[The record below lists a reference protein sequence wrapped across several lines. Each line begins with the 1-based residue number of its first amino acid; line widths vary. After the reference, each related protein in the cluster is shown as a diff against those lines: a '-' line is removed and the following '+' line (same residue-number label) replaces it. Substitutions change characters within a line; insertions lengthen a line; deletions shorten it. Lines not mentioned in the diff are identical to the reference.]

1 MDKLEKLTVA
11 QIKKLIVKYNEQNC
25 IKKYS
30 SKKKNE
36 LIDFLL
42 SFNTFLNNVM
52 TNRTT
57 TINIP
62 APVVKVKAERKKRVK
77 KEVEKKEVEEIADVR
92 QVPAFKTRHIITVK
106 PTDDEIKK
114 FNLKELNYFLH
125 NNNISRREPIYRFND
140 FLEHNSAEIKT
151 QLKELQEANF
161 NEANTL
167 PLC

>member
-36 LIDFLL
+36 LIAFLL

-77 KEVEKKEVEEIADVR
+77 K
-92 QVPAFKTRHIITVK
+92 
-106 PTDDEIKK
+106 
-114 FNLKELNYFLH
+114 
-125 NNNISRREPIYRFND
+125 
-140 FLEHNSAEIKT
+140 
-151 QLKELQEANF
+151 
-161 NEANTL
+161 
-167 PLC
+167 